1 MGSETEELEEI
12 ASREYKYGFVTDIDQ
27 DSAPPGLDEDIIA
40 FISNKKEEPDWI
52 LRCVWNRAKF
62 KGRLNCND

>member
-12 ASREYKYGFVTDIDQ
+12 ASKEYKYGFVTDIEQ

-40 FISNKKEEPDWI
+40 FISHKKQEPDWLLEWRWI
-52 LRCVWNRAKF
+52 NRLRLR
-62 KGRLNCND
+62 